1 MNALGP
7 HAPGRLITFEGGE
20 GVGKS
25 TQILQ
30 LAEALDRAGLRV
42 VVTREPGGTPLAES
56 LRTLLLDRDDGN
68 RSPLGDALLFAAARI
83 DHVDSVILPA
93 LREGAFVLC
102 DRFTNSTRAYQG
114 AMGGADMRL
123 LALLDRIVLGERR
136 PDLTLILDVP
146 PEEGL
151 ARATSRGER
160 ADRFEARDLA
170 FHEGLRRAF
179 LDIAKQEPIRCRVIN
194 STRSKPEVAAD
205 IRQLVADRFHLPLFD
220 GQAAR

>member
-20 GVGKS
+20 GAGKS
-25 TQILQ
+25 TQIRH
-30 LAEALDRAGLRV
+30 LAEALEQTGLRV
-42 VVTREPGGTPLAES
+42 VVTREPGGTPFAER
-56 LRTLLLDRDDGN
+56 LRALLLDCEAGD

-102 DRFTNSTRAYQG
+102 DRFTDSTHAYQG

-123 LALLDRIVLGERR
+123 LTLLDRIVLGERR

-146 PEEGL
+146 AGEGL
-151 ARATSRGER
+151 ARATRRGDR
-160 ADRFEARDLA
+160 ADRFEARELA

-179 LDIAKQEPIRCRVIN
+179 LDIAKHEPIRCRVID
-194 STRSKPEVAAD
+194 STRPKPEVAAE
-205 IRQLVADRFHLPLFD
+205 IRQLVSDRFHLPLFH
-220 GQAAR
+220 GFAAR